1 MEFSNVSTS
10 PSKQKRLPPSEIEA
24 KDWPTFIHELS
35 RFHNSLWIFRGEG
48 DYARE
53 LLPRIGR
60 DRTINL
66 LDDKL
71 DADTVEERI
80 FKQFKLRAVAHLRR
94 IPENDWEWL
103 AIAQHHGL
111 PTRLLDW
118 TRNPLAAAFF
128 ALSDCVDNPEIIN
141 DPDHDADIT
150 QDSGSGHELQT
161 FDRDACAVVYA
172 LPSPYELDTSKI
184 TTPFSGYE
192 KVSLLNPPHSVQRII
207 SQDGVFTAFPTP
219 TAPLHKNKMRRILV
233 QKTDKP
239 IFLKRL
245 FRLGIHHASLFADLD
260 GIAKHLAWRMRFGIG
275 IGSRSVS

>member
-1 MEFSNVSTS
+1 MS
-10 PSKQKRLPPSEIEA
+10 KRLPPSEVEA
-24 KDWPTFIHELS
+24 SDWPRFIHELS

-48 DYARE
+48 DYSRE

-60 DRTINL
+60 AGTINL
-66 LDDKL
+66 PNDKL
-71 DADTVEERI
+71 DSETVEERV

-94 IPENDWEWL
+94 VPENDWEWL

-128 ALSDCVDNPEIIN
+128 ALSDCLDAPDLAE

-150 QDSGSGHELQT
+150 QEQGDGAGQA
-161 FDRDACAVVYA
+161 FDREGCAVVYA

-184 TTPFSGYE
+184 TTPFSGYQ
-192 KVSLLNPPHSVQRII
+192 KVGLLNPPHSVQRII
-207 SQDGVFTAFPTP
+207 SQDGVFVAFPNP
-219 TAPLHKNKMRRILV
+219 TIALNKNKMRRVLV
-233 QKTDKP
+233 QKKDKAV
-239 IFLKRL
+239 FLKRL

-260 GIAKHLAWRMRFGIG
+260 GTAKHLAWRMRFGIG
-275 IGSRSVS
+275 IGIRSVS

>member
-1 MEFSNVSTS
+1 MSTS
-10 PSKQKRLPPSEIEA
+10 SLKPKRLAPSEVEA
-24 KDWPTFIHELS
+24 KDWATFIHELS

-48 DYARE
+48 DYTRE
-53 LLPRIGR
+53 LLPRVGR
-60 DRTINL
+60 KGTNL
-66 LDDKL
+66 PNDKL

-128 ALSDCVDNPEIIN
+128 ALSNCVDNAEIPD

-150 QDSGSGHELQT
+150 QDSESARGLQT
-161 FDRDACAVVYA
+161 FDRDSCAVVYA
-172 LPSPYELDTSKI
+172 LPSPYELDTTKFS
-184 TTPFSGYE
+184 TPFSGYE

-207 SQDGVFTAFPTP
+207 SQDGVFTAFPIP
-219 TAPLHKNKMRRILV
+219 SVPLNKNKMRRILV
-233 QKTDKP
+233 QKADKP